1 MGLLLKLDA
10 LISLQGLQRAGWVGP
25 PGGSHLL
32 VAIDAAAA
40 DMSFISYDFGL
51 FFFGCPMRHAGS

>member
-32 VAIDAAAA
+32 VAMDDAAA
-40 DMSFISYDFGL
+40 DMSFISYDFDL
-51 FFFGCPMRHAGS
+51 FFLAAP

>member
-25 PGGSHLL
+25 PGASHPL
-32 VAIDAAAA
+32 VAMDDAAA
-40 DMSFISYDFGL
+40 DMSFISYDFDL
-51 FFFGCPMRHAGS
+51 FFLAAP